1 MNNNSHEDLSN
12 LFIEQGGFLN
22 KNLII
27 KYDNE
32 KGFGVFCVDDIP
44 PNTLL
49 IDVPHNLLIPVNKV
63 DDIKMFRNKFKQKY
77 FETIANNN
85 EHLGYHPLLSNN
97 FELKIINKVLKNNE
111 NLNKDFSKK
120 YKMFNDLSIEK
131 KKIEL
136 LSLTRAIFI
145 EGYNQKFFMPIMDF
159 VNYHHEGLS
168 YSNSKDGNVYLK
180 STKHIKKNQE
190 ILINYADATDAV
202 TFFLGHGFVDNSYN
216 AFKIKKNELNLK
228 LNTISTFNEKYFSKE
243 NDIYTFKEDIIFNKN
258 RFSLNIQQFLE
269 IFPLNQRKEMLK
281 KILKTYKNSI
291 SIDVEDYNLTKD
303 SIILKNF
310 FKSVELY
317 TKIIDS
323 YLELIERK

>member
-1 MNNNSHEDLSN
+1 VFNN
-12 LFIEQGGFLN
+12 
-22 KNLII
+22 
-27 KYDNE
+27 
-32 KGFGVFCVDDIP
+32 
-44 PNTLL
+44 
-49 IDVPHNLLIPVNKV
+49 
-63 DDIKMFRNKFKQKY
+63 
-77 FETIANNN
+77 
-85 EHLGYHPLLSNN
+85 
-97 FELKIINKVLKNNE
+97 
-111 NLNKDFSKK
+111 
-120 YKMFNDLSIEK
+120 LSIEK

>member
-1 MNNNSHEDLSN
+1 MKNDSHENFLDL
-12 LFIEQGGFLN
+12 FVEQGGFIN
-22 KNLII
+22 ENLII
-27 KYDNE
+27 KFDDE
-32 KGFGVFCVDDIP
+32 KGFGVFSKDNIP
-44 PNTLL
+44 PDSIL

-63 DDIKMFRNKFKQKY
+63 DNITKFKNTFKQKY
-77 FETIANNN
+77 FENIISNN
-85 EHLGYHPLLSNN
+85 EQLRHHPLLSNN
-97 FELKIINKVLKNNE
+97 FELKIINKVLRNNE

-120 YKMFNDLSIEK
+120 HKEFSHLTIEK

-145 EGYNQKFFMPIMDF
+145 GGYNTKFFMPMMDL
-159 VNYHHEGLS
+159 VNYHNEGLN
-168 YSNSKDGNVYLK
+168 YSTSKDGNVYLK

-258 RFSLNIQQFLE
+258 SFSLNINKFLE
-269 IFPLNQRKEMLK
+269 IFPLNQRKQMLI
-281 KILKTYKNSI
+281 KILKKYKNSI
-291 SIDVEDYNLTKD
+291 SIDVEDYNLAKD

-317 TKIIDS
+317 TNIIDN
-323 YLELIERK
+323 YLKLIAKK

>member
-1 MNNNSHEDLSN
+1 M
-12 LFIEQGGFLN
+12 QQ
-22 KNLII
+22 
-27 KYDNE
+27 
-32 KGFGVFCVDDIP
+32 
-44 PNTLL
+44 
-49 IDVPHNLLIPVNKV
+49 
-63 DDIKMFRNKFKQKY
+63 MQ
-77 FETIANNN
+77 
-85 EHLGYHPLLSNN
+85 
-97 FELKIINKVLKNNE
+97 
-111 NLNKDFSKK
+111 
-120 YKMFNDLSIEK
+120 
-131 KKIEL
+131 
-136 LSLTRAIFI
+136 SL
-145 EGYNQKFFMPIMDF
+145 
-159 VNYHHEGLS
+159 
-168 YSNSKDGNVYLK
+168 
-180 STKHIKKNQE
+180 
-190 ILINYADATDAV
+190 
-202 TFFLGHGFVDNSYN
+202 FFLGHGFVDNSYN

>member
-1 MNNNSHEDLSN
+1 MKNDSHENFLDS
-12 LFIEQGGFLN
+12 FVDQGGFIN
-22 KNLII
+22 ENLII
-27 KYDNE
+27 KYDDE
-32 KGFGVFCVDDIP
+32 KGFGVFSKDNIP
-44 PNTLL
+44 PDSLL
-49 IDVPHNLLIPVNKV
+49 IDVPHNLLISVNKV
-63 DDIKMFRNKFKQKY
+63 DDITKFRNTFKQKY
-77 FETIANNN
+77 FEIITDNN
-85 EHLGYHPLLSNN
+85 EHFRYHPLMSNN
-97 FELKIINKVLKNNE
+97 FELKIINKVLRNNE

-120 YKMFNDLSIEK
+120 YKVFNDLSIEK

-145 EGYNQKFFMPIMDF
+145 EGYDQKFFMPIMDF

-202 TFFLGHGFVDNSYN
+202 TFFLGHGFVDNSYDS
-216 AFKIKKNELNLK
+216 FKIKKNELNLK
-228 LNTISTFNEKYFSKE
+228 LNTISTFNEKYFSKQ
-243 NDIYTFKEDIIFNKN
+243 NDMYTFKEDIVFNKN
-258 RFSLNIQQFLE
+258 RFSLNVQQFLE

-281 KILKTYKNSI
+281 KILKTYKNLI
-291 SIDVEDYNLTKD
+291 SIDIEDHNLAKD

-317 TKIIDS
+317 TKIIDN
-323 YLELIERK
+323 YLELIEKK

>member
-1 MNNNSHEDLSN
+1 MKNDSHENFLDL
-12 LFIEQGGFLN
+12 FVDQGGFIN

-27 KYDNE
+27 KYDDE
-32 KGFGVFCVDDIP
+32 KGFGIFSKDNIP
-44 PNTLL
+44 PDSLL
-49 IDVPHNLLIPVNKV
+49 IDVPHNLLISVNKV
-63 DDIKMFRNKFKQKY
+63 DDITKFRNTFKQKY
-77 FETIANNN
+77 FETITDNN
-85 EHLGYHPLLSNN
+85 EHLRYHPLMSNN
-97 FELKIINKVLKNNE
+97 FELKIINKVLRNNE

-120 YKMFNDLSIEK
+120 HKEFNHLTIER
-131 KKIEL
+131 KKIKL
-136 LSLTRAIFI
+136 LSLTRAISI
-145 EGYNQKFFMPIMDF
+145 EGYDTKFFMPMMDF
-159 VNYHHEGLS
+159 VNYHNGGLN
-168 YSNSKDGNVYLK
+168 YSTSKNGNVYLK
-180 STKHIKKNQE
+180 STKHIKKNEE

-243 NDIYTFKEDIIFNKN
+243 NDIYTFKEDIVFNKN
-258 RFSLNIQQFLE
+258 RFSLNVQQFLE

-281 KILKTYKNSI
+281 KILKTYKNLI
-291 SIDVEDYNLTKD
+291 SIDVEDYNLAKD

-317 TKIIDS
+317 TKIIDN

>member
-1 MNNNSHEDLSN
+1 MNNSHEDLSN
-12 LFIEQGGFLN
+12 LFIEEGGFLD

-44 PNTLL
+44 PHSLL

-63 DDIKMFRNKFKQKY
+63 DDFTMFRNKFKQKY
-77 FETIANNN
+77 FETIVDNN

-120 YKMFNDLSIEK
+120 HKVFNDLSIEK
-131 KKIEL
+131 QKIEL

-180 STKHIKKNQE
+180 STK
-190 ILINYADATDAV
+190 
-202 TFFLGHGFVDNSYN
+202 
-216 AFKIKKNELNLK
+216 
-228 LNTISTFNEKYFSKE
+228 
-243 NDIYTFKEDIIFNKN
+243 
-258 RFSLNIQQFLE
+258 
-269 IFPLNQRKEMLK
+269 
-281 KILKTYKNSI
+281 
-291 SIDVEDYNLTKD
+291 
-303 SIILKNF
+303 
-310 FKSVELY
+310 
-317 TKIIDS
+317 
-323 YLELIERK
+323 